1 MLRII
6 IKDTELLICI
16 KEGASVKFISLRL
29 WSQVFTVHARRSEGD
44 HSQWHG
50 SQLDKTWDR
59 LQPTSTN
66 RCTDEW
72 RKGATTGCVNLINL
86 YRFHLKCSTQNLI
99 IHQIC
104 LVLPTRTDETMRPT
118 AAGAW
123 KILWN
128 ESSWNVKHHQ
138 TAADSKG
145 HNNKNMNDLLL
156 NKNRIL
162 SSRSHRH
169 WYPKTI
175 RWSCSV

>member
-1 MLRII
+1 M
-6 IKDTELLICI
+6 
-16 KEGASVKFISLRL
+16 KFIHLRL
-29 WSQVFTVHARRSEGD
+29 WSQVFTVHARLSEGD

-50 SQLDKTWDR
+50 SQLDKTWNR

-72 RKGATTGCVNLINL
+72 KGATTGCVNLVNL
-86 YRFHLKCSTQNLI
+86 YRFHLKCTTQNLI

-104 LVLPTRTDETMRPT
+104 LMYQQEPTRQCDPLRPVRELTLEQIVLKCETSP
-118 AAGAW
+118 
-123 KILWN
+123 
-128 ESSWNVKHHQ
+128 
-138 TAADSKG
+138 AADSKG
-145 HNNKNMNDLLL
+145 HNNKNMIYLLI